1 MSKSDYYEILGCSKN
16 ASDDELKKAFRSKAK
31 ELHPDRNSGN
41 ASATEKFKKVNEAYD
56 ILKDPNKRAAY
67 SQQERSRNRIKFI
80 RKKSK
85 LHRKYRRENYCSG
98 RGRTTANPHLIRR
111 NGRRTTNLIKRKYCT
126 NHIWRIMR
134 GTSHIS
140 I

>member
-1 MSKSDYYEILGCSKN
+1 MSKSDYYEILGCSKT

-67 SQQERSRNRIKFI
+67 DRYGHAAFCR
-80 RKKSK
+80 
-85 LHRKYRRENYCSG
+85 
-98 RGRTTANPHLIRR
+98 
-111 NGRRTTNLIKRKYCT
+111 
-126 NHIWRIMR
+126 
-134 GTSHIS
+134 
-140 I
+140 